1 VIWGKGDVPAYFWGS
16 VLGDRLAWEE
26 NGEQVDIDRLGLA
39 EEIEEDFDTFGGWC
53 DRDDR
58 AAHPLERAVGNL
70 DFFADLQDRA
80 DRERFGVVLR
90 AFAYIL
96 AEGFD
101 EGFGYAGDFGAEAH
115 EAADALAEGHGAFHF
130 CQVEFCQQVA
140 GEEWFDPPNFSAAGG
155 LAVAEA
161 RAKNLDAFE
170 FLEVLGGDVFAFGLR
185 ADAEPAGDVLGGEV
199 HWPRMR

>member
-1 VIWGKGDVPAYFWGS
+1 MCRPISEGS
-16 VLGDRLAWEE
+16 VLGKRLAWEE
-26 NGEQVDIDRLGLA
+26 NGEEVDIDRLRLA
-39 EEIEEDFDTFGGWC
+39 EEIEEDFYTFGGGC

-70 DFFADLQDRA
+70 DFFADLQNRA

-101 EGFGYAGDFGAEAH
+101 EGFGHAGNLGAEAD

-130 CQVEFCQQVA
+130 RKIEFCQQVA
-140 GEEWFDPPNFSAAGG
+140 GEERFDPPDFAAAGG

-161 RAKNLDAFE
+161 RAEHLDAFE

-185 ADAEPAGDVLGGEV
+185 ADAEPAGDVLGGGG